1 MSINSDVYQ
10 EYIEDRKL
18 PKSERAY
25 WKKVRKAHEKFEKMR
40 LALPY
45 RQRNK
50 LDAMILAANSASKE
64 RLRADAHTS
73 NQGT

>member
-1 MSINSDVYQ
+1 MTGDVYQ

-25 WKKVRKAHEKFEKMR
+25 WKEVRKAHEEFEKMR
-40 LALPY
+40 LALPV

-50 LDAMILAANSASKE
+50 LDAMILAVNSASKE
-64 RLRADAHTS
+64 RLRADAHLS
-73 NQGT
+73 QRED

>member
-40 LALPY
+40 LALPV

-50 LDAMILAANSASKE
+50 LDAMILAATSASKE
-64 RLRADAHTS
+64 RQRRNAHIS
-73 NQGT
+73 NQET